1 MSHVN
6 EESSVYELKDVTKR
20 YRRGQG
26 DVEAL
31 RGVDLDIDGGEF
43 LAIQG
48 PTGQGKST
56 LLQIL
61 GGLDQPTSG
70 SVRFDGHELGS
81 LSRPALAELRAGAFG
96 FIFQSFNLIPTLTA
110 AENVE
115 TALVPLRVDADERR
129 RRARAALA
137 DVGLASRAE
146 HLPGELSGGEQQRT
160 AIARALVKDP
170 RVILA
175 DEPTGNLD
183 EVTRDEIIGLLETSW
198 AERGVTLVIVTHDG
212 QVAARARRRARL
224 DHGVVSA
231 GAEGSVPA

>member
-1 MSHVN
+1 M
-6 EESSVYELKDVTKR
+6 YELKSVTKR
-20 YRRGQG
+20 YQRAQG
-26 DVEAL
+26 DVDAL
-31 RGVDLDIDGGEF
+31 RGVDLSIPDGEF

-56 LLQIL
+56 LLQLL
-61 GGLDQPTSG
+61 GGLDHQTAG
-70 SVRFDGHELGS
+70 SVIFDGNELGS
-81 LSRPALAELRAGAFG
+81 LSEHALSELRARAIG

-110 AENVE
+110 AENVQ
-115 TALVPLRVDADERR
+115 TALVPLKVGAGERE

-137 DVGLASRAE
+137 DVGLAQRAG

-183 EVTRDEIIGLLETSW
+183 EGTRDEIIGLLESSW

-212 QVAARARRRARL
+212 QVAGRARRRALL
-224 DHGVVSA
+224 DHGVVTA
-231 GAEGSVPA
+231 GAQGAVPAS